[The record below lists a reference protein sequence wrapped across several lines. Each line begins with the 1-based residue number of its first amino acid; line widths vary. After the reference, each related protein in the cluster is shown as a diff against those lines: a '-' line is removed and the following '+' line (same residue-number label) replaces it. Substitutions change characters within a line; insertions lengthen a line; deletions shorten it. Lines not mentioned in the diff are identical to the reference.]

1 MTEYQSFYGSCRL
14 GAFTFTFVSSVS
26 SSVALSFCPLL
37 SSLASQR
44 YFLESLTLVDCV
56 FFPLLRKIKSLAKS
70 FYLEN
75 GSLPWK
81 RLQVHFTMFILLHM
95 CTCMHAQH
103 GLQPAR
109 ILCLWDFLGKNTA
122 EDCHFL
128 LQSIFLTQR
137 WNLSFL
143 NLLHYRKIRLPLNPW
158 SLLPAKARGNHSSTS
173 AVNLVQFLE
182 AKPRKMWEIFSM
194 NKDN

>member
-1 MTEYQSFYGSCRL
+1 MPGASDSSHVFVFISPPFFGLKSFSLRRVFVFRALSSYPWFHSGTLLVEWWLYNLMTEYQSFYGSCRL

-56 FFPLLRKIKSLAKS
+56 FFPSLRKIKSLAKS

-103 GLQPAR
+103 GL
-109 ILCLWDFLGKNTA
+109 
-122 EDCHFL
+122 
-128 LQSIFLTQR
+128 
-137 WNLSFL
+137 
-143 NLLHYRKIRLPLNPW
+143 
-158 SLLPAKARGNHSSTS
+158 
-173 AVNLVQFLE
+173 
-182 AKPRKMWEIFSM
+182 
-194 NKDN
+194 